1 MGPDDARGDDSVDSP
16 AARRAGRV
24 GAVLLVAAIALA
36 LDIVSK
42 AIVVARLSEDESVRL
57 AGGAL
62 YLVQARNDGAA
73 FSIGSGASVTI
84 VFTLVAAIVAVI
96 IVRTARRLRSLW
108 WAVSLGLIL
117 GGALGNLVDRLFR
130 APGVGRGYV
139 VDWISVFADAGGR
152 FPIFNLADSAITCGA
167 VLAVVLSLLGVDFDG
182 VRAGRSGGR
191 EGRESRRGA
200 GGVADVGDVGD
211 GAGG

>member
-1 MGPDDARGDDSVDSP
+1 MSSQGAPGGGEAESAPRRGS
-16 AARRAGRV
+16 GRV
-24 GAVLLVAAIALA
+24 GAVLLVAAFALA

-42 AIVVARLSEDESVRL
+42 VIVVAQLSPDDSVRL
-57 AGGAL
+57 LGGAI
-62 YLVQARNDGAA
+62 YLVQARNAGAA
-73 FSIGSGASVTI
+73 FSIGSGASMTI
-84 VFTLVAAIVAVI
+84 VFTVIAAIVAVV

-139 VDWISVFADAGGR
+139 VDWISVFADDGAR

-167 VLAVVLSLLGVDFDG
+167 VLAVLLALLGVDFDG
-182 VRAGRSGGR
+182 ARHSRSDERAQRA
-191 EGRESRRGA
+191 SRRDA
-200 GGVADVGDVGD
+200 TSAGD
-211 GAGG
+211 GAGD